1 MGAFVTNDIVSEI
14 QRLEAR
20 GEGHEDIYVALLKR
34 GTPVNKSMLKNY
46 ILRRSAYSRRYGS

>member
-1 MGAFVTNDIVSEI
+1 MTNDVVSEI
-14 QRLEAR
+14 QRREAR

-46 ILRRSAYSRRYGS
+46 ILRRSAYTRRYGS